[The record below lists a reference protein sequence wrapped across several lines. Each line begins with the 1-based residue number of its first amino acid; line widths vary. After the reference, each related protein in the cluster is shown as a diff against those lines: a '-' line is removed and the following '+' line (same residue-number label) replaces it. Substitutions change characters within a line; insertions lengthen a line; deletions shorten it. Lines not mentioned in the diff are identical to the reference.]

1 MSQQSVP
8 SNQPSETDGS
18 PEVNE
23 EELASLLSAYV
34 STPAPGPEMGT
45 FDGQPIELTEE
56 SKAYMADA
64 AAQAGLW
71 LTVKGRRKQH
81 YMTFAPPEDGSNV
94 VYIADTPPD
103 TPPREP
109 SPTVDLSPMKPPTTP
124 VQVPGSSS
132 STNSPSGAGI
142 RKRSHKCAH
151 SQLIQ
156 SLIRQPRNRSSDPS
170 KAFSPAPC
178 LAPQTTSQVV
188 GASNSTCPPAINYT
202 ATFEYVGCRQDSY
215 YGRILGRER
224 KAVFRDTNTPQYCAD
239 YCGRSGYPWAGVEAG
254 TQCYCGGQPDGGAVT
269 GNANCSTYTCS
280 GDESQKCGGQ
290 YFLQLYKVTNPL
302 PVEKVDGD
310 VKRQPLCHTSPL
322 CEHTVC
328 DTSLPI
334 ADRIASLLSEMTL
347 DEKIANTVNAADGVG
362 RLGLPGYDWWN
373 EALHGLANAPGV
385 VFNSPN
391 GSAFSYATSFPMAIT
406 TGSAFDDPLIGQ
418 IAGVIG
424 RETRAFANF
433 EQCGYDFWTPN
444 INTFLDPR
452 WGRGQETPSEDAFHT
467 QQYGENYNATAQDLA
482 EYFNPPFKS
491 CVRDVAVGSVMCA
504 YTATYGVPNCAS
516 EYFLQDTLREDWGFD
531 EPYRYVVADCGAVEY
546 IQDVHNFTDTP
557 AEAAAVALNAGTD
570 LDCGFTFGTYL
581 NESVINKYTTEARL
595 DQALSRLYTG
605 LHTVGYF
612 DGQNRYASLSWDDV
626 DTEDARALAY
636 RSAWEGMVLLKND
649 GLLPLSSKYQKAAL
663 IGPYA
668 NASGQMQGIY
678 AGQAPYII
686 TPLEAAEANWDNV
699 QYAFGTGVNGSN
711 ITFFSQA
718 LEAARSADLIIYM
731 GGIDNTIEQETLD
744 RKSLEWPGNQLD
756 LVQQLSELGKPLA
769 IVQFGGGQVDDTALL
784 ANGNVNAIL
793 WTGYPSQEGGNAV
806 IDVLIGRQAPAGRLT
821 TTQYAASYI
830 KEVSIF
836 NPDLRPN
843 GSYPGRTYK
852 WFTGKPVLPF
862 GFGLSYTTF
871 NLSWC
876 GKPLQQSYNIK
887 NLFDKRQHHGSKP
900 TPLDTLPFVTL
911 STTITNTGNHTS
923 DFSALLFLSTSN
935 AGPAPYPNKWLASYA
950 RAHGVTSGR
959 SQTVD
964 LNISVGS
971 LARADENGDLTVYPG
986 NYKLAIDNNELL
998 TAEFELVGE
1007 PVIVDRLTR
1016 QGVYEYTVPVHYNAS
1031 ANLV

>member
-1 MSQQSVP
+1 MRSFS
-8 SNQPSETDGS
+8 SISTGIG
-18 PEVNE
+18 
-23 EELASLLSAYV
+23 LAVL
-34 STPAPGPEMGT
+34 
-45 FDGQPIELTEE
+45 
-56 SKAYMADA
+56 
-64 AAQAGLW
+64 
-71 LTVKGRRKQH
+71 
-81 YMTFAPPEDGSNV
+81 
-94 VYIADTPPD
+94 
-103 TPPREP
+103 
-109 SPTVDLSPMKPPTTP
+109 
-124 VQVPGSSS
+124 
-132 STNSPSGAGI
+132 
-142 RKRSHKCAH
+142 
-151 SQLIQ
+151 
-156 SLIRQPRNRSSDPS
+156 SLI
-170 KAFSPAPC
+170 
-178 LAPQTTSQVV
+178 TSVRGV
-188 GASNSTCPPAINYT
+188 SNSTCPPAINYT
-202 ATFEYVGCRQDSY
+202 ANFEYV
-215 YGRILGRER
+215 
-224 KAVFRDTNTPQYCAD
+224 DTVLTIVAD
-239 YCGRSGYPWAGVEAG
+239 PDTHGLESRLEP
-254 TQCYCGGQPDGGAVT
+254 QCYCGGQPDGGAVT

-347 DEKIANTVNAADGVG
+347 NEKIANTVNAADGVG

-373 EALHGLANAPGV
+373 EALHGLAQAPGV
-385 VFNSPN
+385 KFNSPN

-418 IAGVIG
+418 IADVIG

-452 WGRGQETPSEDAFHT
+452 WGRGQEVPSEDAFHT
-467 QQYGENYNATAQDLA
+467 QQYTKQLIPGLQGGLDHPEEKQIIATCKHFNLYYAETNRYGENYNATVQDLA

-504 YTATYGVPNCAS
+504 Y
-516 EYFLQDTLREDWGFD
+516 YFLQDTLREDWSFD
-531 EPYRYVVADCGAVEY
+531 EPYKYVVADCGAVEY

-557 AEAAAVALNAGTD
+557 AVAAAVALNAGTD

-581 NESVINKYTTEARL
+581 NESVINNYTTEARL
-595 DQALSRLYTG
+595 DQALTRLYTG

-612 DGQNRYASLSWDDV
+612 DGQNRYASLSWGDV

-649 GLLPLSSKYQKAAL
+649 GLLPLSPKYQKVAL
-663 IGPYA
+663 VGPYA
-668 NASGQMQGIY
+668 NASSQMQGIY
-678 AGQAPYII
+678 AGQAPYIV
-686 TPLEAAEANWDNV
+686 TPLQAAEANWDNV

-711 ITFFSQA
+711 TTFFSEA

-731 GGIDNTIEQETLD
+731 GGIDSTIEQETLD
-744 RKSLEWPGNQLD
+744 RKSLTWPGNQLD
-756 LVQQLSELGKPLA
+756 LVQQLSGLGKPLA

-784 ANGNVNAIL
+784 ANDNVNAIL

-806 IDVLIGRQAPAGRLT
+806 VDILLGRQAPAGRLT
-821 TTQYAASYI
+821 TTQYAANYVN
-830 KEVSIF
+830 EVSIF

-871 NLSWC
+871 DLSWC
-876 GKPLQQSYNIK
+876 GKPLKQSYNIK
-887 NLFDKRQHHGSKP
+887 SLFNKRQHHGSKP

-911 STTITNTGNHTS
+911 SITVTNTGNHTS

-935 AGPAPYPNKWLASYA
+935 AGPAPYPNKWLVSYA
-950 RAHGVTSGR
+950 RAHGVAPGKA
-959 SQTVD
+959 QPVD
-964 LNISVGS
+964 LDISIGS
-971 LARADENGDLTVYPG
+971 LARADDNGDLTVYPG
-986 NYKLAIDNNELL
+986 KYKLAVDNDELL

>member
-1 MSQQSVP
+1 MSQQSA
-8 SNQPSETDGS
+8 SNNQPSEIHGS
-18 PEVNE
+18 DVVNE
-23 EELASLLSAYV
+23 EELANLLSAYN
-34 STPAPGPEMGT
+34 STPAPGPVMGT

-56 SKAYMADA
+56 NKAYMADA

-71 LTVKGRRKQH
+71 LTVKGKRKQH
-81 YMTFAPPEDGSNV
+81 YMTFAPPEDGFNV

-103 TPPREP
+103 TPPREL
-109 SPTVDLSPMKPPTTP
+109 SLTADLSPTKPPATP
-124 VQVPGSSS
+124 AQLPGSSNS
-132 STNSPSGAGI
+132 GNDHTNCGI
-142 RKRSHKCAH
+142 RKRSHK
-151 SQLIQ
+151 
-156 SLIRQPRNRSSDPS
+156 SSDPP

-178 LAPQTTSQVV
+178 LAPQTTFQVLGV
-188 GASNSTCPPAINYT
+188 SNSTCPPAINYT
-202 ATFEYVGCRQDSY
+202 ANFEYVGCRQDSY

-452 WGRGQETPSEDAFHT
+452 WGRGQETPGEDAFHT
-467 QQYGENYNATAQDLA
+467 QQYTKQLIPGLQGGLDHPEEKQIIATCKHFNLYYAETNRYGENYNATAQDLA

-516 EYFLQDTLREDWGFD
+516 EYFLQDTLREDWSFD
-531 EPYRYVVADCGAVEY
+531 EPYKYVVADCGAVEY

-570 LDCGFTFGTYL
+570 LDCG
-581 NESVINKYTTEARL
+581 
-595 DQALSRLYTG
+595 
-605 LHTVGYF
+605 
-612 DGQNRYASLSWDDV
+612 
-626 DTEDARALAY
+626 
-636 RSAWEGMVLLKND
+636 
-649 GLLPLSSKYQKAAL
+649 
-663 IGPYA
+663 
-668 NASGQMQGIY
+668 
-678 AGQAPYII
+678 
-686 TPLEAAEANWDNV
+686 
-699 QYAFGTGVNGSN
+699 
-711 ITFFSQA
+711 
-718 LEAARSADLIIYM
+718 
-731 GGIDNTIEQETLD
+731 
-744 RKSLEWPGNQLD
+744 
-756 LVQQLSELGKPLA
+756 
-769 IVQFGGGQVDDTALL
+769 
-784 ANGNVNAIL
+784 
-793 WTGYPSQEGGNAV
+793 
-806 IDVLIGRQAPAGRLT
+806 
-821 TTQYAASYI
+821 
-830 KEVSIF
+830 
-836 NPDLRPN
+836 
-843 GSYPGRTYK
+843 
-852 WFTGKPVLPF
+852 
-862 GFGLSYTTF
+862 
-871 NLSWC
+871 
-876 GKPLQQSYNIK
+876 
-887 NLFDKRQHHGSKP
+887 
-900 TPLDTLPFVTL
+900 
-911 STTITNTGNHTS
+911 
-923 DFSALLFLSTSN
+923 
-935 AGPAPYPNKWLASYA
+935 
-950 RAHGVTSGR
+950 
-959 SQTVD
+959 
-964 LNISVGS
+964 
-971 LARADENGDLTVYPG
+971 
-986 NYKLAIDNNELL
+986 
-998 TAEFELVGE
+998 
-1007 PVIVDRLTR
+1007 
-1016 QGVYEYTVPVHYNAS
+1016 
-1031 ANLV
+1031 